1 MGTLEMELPVPMMMN
16 VLQILM
22 TAMLMLTVL
31 IFLVPAHALVNLV
44 TLETEL
50 HVLKKTNVLQILIT
64 AT

>member
-31 IFLVPAHALVNLV
+31 ILLVPSHAFVNLV
-44 TLETEL
+44 TLKTEL
-50 HVLKKTNVLQILIT
+50 HVLKKTNVL
-64 AT
+64 

>member
-1 MGTLEMELPVPMMMN
+1 MELPVPMMMN